1 MLKKNLFFIA
11 GLLLV
16 WGGLVEAG
24 EPRQPL
30 KQMGKPDIVY
40 VGTPYDIVSRML
52 KLANVKKED
61 LVYDLGCGDGRM
73 VVLAAQKYGCRG
85 KGFDIDPGQVT
96 EAWKNVQRNRVGH
109 LVEIAQADIFN
120 LDFSDA
126 DVLVLYLASTLVK
139 RLVPKFE
146 KLKPGSRLVVHNDSI
161 EGIEADAIIRVNS
174 NEDNVLHTL
183 FVYSVPFKPA
193 KPEADSGGLRQ
204 DELAWYGVLASGTG
218 LCVRRQ

>member
-1 MLKKNLFFIA
+1 MLNKVLCIA

-16 WGGLVEAG
+16 WGGFVEAG
-24 EPRQPL
+24 ETRQQL

-40 VGTPYDIVSRML
+40 VGTPYDTAAQML
-52 KLANVKKED
+52 KLANVKKDD

-85 KGFDIDPGQVT
+85 KGFDIDPLQVT

-139 RLVPKFE
+139 GFCHSLKSSNPVPAW
-146 KLKPGSRLVVHNDSI
+146 LCTMT
-161 EGIEADAIIRVNS
+161 
-174 NEDNVLHTL
+174 VLR
-183 FVYSVPFKPA
+183 A
-193 KPEADSGGLRQ
+193 
-204 DELAWYGVLASGTG
+204 
-218 LCVRRQ
+218 

>member
-1 MLKKNLFFIA
+1 
-11 GLLLV
+11 
-16 WGGLVEAG
+16 
-24 EPRQPL
+24 
-30 KQMGKPDIVY
+30 MGKPDIVY
-40 VGTPYDIVSRML
+40 VGTPYDTAAQML

-139 RLVPKFE
+139 RLLPQFE

-161 EGIEADAIIRVNS
+161 EGIEADKVIRVNS

-183 FVYSVPFKPA
+183 FLYTVPLKPA
-193 KPEADSGGLRQ
+193 QLEADSGGLR
-204 DELAWYGVLASGTG
+204 
-218 LCVRRQ
+218 